1 MIYVA
6 FLFVVFFVLMRRRP
20 PRSTRTDI
28 LFPYTTLF
36 RTCRAMM
43 ISKKHSDR
51 LESILQRRVPLAIGG
66 RSDDGRSRLVVLP
79 SRRGTRT
86 QGRMAR
92 MAQTGDGGRGLGK
105 KRSGRRRK
113 HEERSA
119 ETRDSMVA
127 ARTEEPQNG

>member
-1 MIYVA
+1 
-6 FLFVVFFVLMRRRP
+6 
-20 PRSTRTDI
+20 
-28 LFPYTTLF
+28 
-36 RTCRAMM
+36 MM

-105 KRSGRRRK
+105 TRSGRRRTP
-113 HEERSA
+113 EAGSA
-119 ETRDSMVA
+119 ETRERLVA
-127 ARTEEPQNG
+127 AEIEGPAEVGHGGATHAPPAQ